1 MLLEVIPR
9 ARNVGIR
16 FGVLFRL
23 AVLPSAHVSAK
34 KRKGRAKSR
43 SGRPRGESKI
53 SLRKNKKKKKRE
65 RERRLPKN
73 GDDYEA
79 ISEYANADFYIE
91 NVNKFQKILIID
103 SAIFLNVRIKD

>member
-1 MLLEVIPR
+1 MSEYALVSFDSPYLLPR
-9 ARNVGIR
+9 TYRRRNGR
-16 FGVLFRL
+16 EE
-23 AVLPSAHVSAK
+23 AK
-34 KRKGRAKSR
+34 SIAEGRAARAKSPL
-43 SGRPRGESKI
+43 GKTK
-53 SLRKNKKKKKRE
+53 RKK